1 MFAYLRLLME
11 MSFTLK
17 GVQCKKEKAHP
28 PKIPVFLFSTRH
40 IRVLLRLF
48 EHYSCTKQLVQFTGD
63 SSLEM

>member
-17 GVQCKKEKAHP
+17 GKKEKAHP

-40 IRVLLRLF
+40 ILVLLRLF
-48 EHYSCTKQLVQFTGD
+48 EHYSCSKQLVQFTGD